1 MKISGCMLAG
11 MYLKPYLR
19 ARGESYSAFGRR
31 CKPPQSSQTIGNVAR
46 GATVPLASLAHI
58 IITASREEP
67 APDGGTVTLE
77 DLGFPPQRESAA

>member
-1 MKISGCMLAG
+1 MM
-11 MYLKPYLR
+11 LKPYLD
-19 ARGESYSAFGRR
+19 ARGESYAHFARR
-31 CKPPQSSQTIGNVAR
+31 CEQRADTIRAIALKGVRPRADVAH
-46 GATVPLASLAHI
+46 A

>member
-1 MKISGCMLAG
+1 ML
-11 MYLKPYLR
+11 LKPYLD
-19 ARGESYSAFGRR
+19 ARGENYAEFGRR
-31 CKPPQSSQTIGNVAR
+31 CRIKSATIRAIAVLGVRPRADVAH
-46 GATVPLASLAHI
+46 A